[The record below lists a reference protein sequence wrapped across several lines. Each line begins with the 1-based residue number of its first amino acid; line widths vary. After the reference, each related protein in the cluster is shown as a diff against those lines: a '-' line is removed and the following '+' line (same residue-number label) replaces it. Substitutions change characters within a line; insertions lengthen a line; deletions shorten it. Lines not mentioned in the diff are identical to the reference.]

1 VYGENQQDQIVSTQ
15 KPVPQMP
22 VGFPAKPPGP
32 VPFYCI
38 PETPGKGKTYPVM
51 GQTVFQNK
59 KFRTSAACGTAGKTS
74 ATAKN
79 FPNLVPSL

>member
-1 VYGENQQDQIVSTQ
+1 
-15 KPVPQMP
+15 MP

-32 VPFYCI
+32 VPFHRI

-59 KFRTSAACGTAGKTS
+59 KFRTPTSGGTAAKTP